1 MRGNRLNKRD
11 KMDQIAPTLE
21 NILKESAAAADE
33 AQRLAEVC
41 PIYSSALNQ
50 FAEGIRQAQEELS
63 RRTRPEVS
71 ETSDAR

>member
-1 MRGNRLNKRD
+1 
-11 KMDQIAPTLE
+11 MDQIAPTLE